1 MRLNMKRN
9 ELNKTSE
16 LKKTNTKKIKKVVSK
31 TKKNFKKKVK
41 SAFVGMSRERDGVS
55 YIL

>member
-1 MRLNMKRN
+1 MKRN